1 MFRFFAN
8 RRYFKLY
15 FLMQKDGNIHQLSRE
30 VDMTTSHLS
39 IVTDQLEREGL
50 IIKHRKGR
58 ECSIELTEAGKEFG
72 EILRKYDEL
81 ATELLNKI
89 KNNPEGKN
97 ERQS

>member
-15 FLMQKDGNIHQLSRE
+15 FLMEKTENIHELSRE
-30 VDMTTSHLS
+30 TDMTTSHLS

-58 ECSIELTEAGKEFG
+58 ECSIKLTDLGKEFG
-72 EILRKYDEL
+72 EILRKFDEL
-81 ATELLNKI
+81 ASTQLNKI
-89 KNNPEGKN
+89 KNPEEKK
-97 ERQS
+97 